1 MILARGNGVKQE
13 SAFLMIIRIQ
23 TATTALLE
31 KSVLKSSLGIY
42 YFFNI
47 KCFHLKMYVDVLHEK

>member
-1 MILARGNGVKQE
+1 MKQE